1 MSEEPKKLWRPGMS
15 NPATVQR
22 ARELRKEATEV
33 EKLLW
38 ALLRKRPGGYKFR
51 RQHPIGKY
59 ILDFY
64 VAEVRLAIEVDG
76 GVHTSEAAQEDD
88 RWREAVI
95 ATNDISF
102 VRFTNEQVLANTQL
116 VIRQIV
122 SKCESIEISNKT
134 NPISPSRS
142 GEGI

>member
-76 GVHTSEAAQEDD
+76 GG
-88 RWREAVI
+88 REAVI

-102 VRFTNEQVLANTQL
+102 VRFTNEQVLVNTQL